1 MFCCLGIVFE
11 GGNEAARCVKYIA
24 GLIQIFKARRAD
36 ILSLKRRAEVMF
48 RLPRDEDFAH
58 VQEVIRETLPAYL
71 NTNRNNVDEVGAAQ
85 EELEVEAQLVD
96 EDDDTQPF
104 ENEEDVNSEFDS
116 DMDMEEA
123 EGEGE
128 EDLEED

>member
-1 MFCCLGIVFE
+1 MLCRLGIGFE
-11 GGNEAARCVKYIA
+11 GGDEAARCVNYIT
-24 GLIQIFKARRAD
+24 GLIQIFKARQAD

-48 RLPRDEDFAH
+48 RLPRDADFAH

-71 NTNRNNVDEVGAAQ
+71 NMNRNNVDEVGAAQ
-85 EELEVEAQLVD
+85 EELEEAQLVD

-104 ENEEDVNSEFDS
+104 ENEEDVNSELDS
-116 DMDMEEA
+116 DMDMEEM

>member
-1 MFCCLGIVFE
+1 MLLCRLGIGFE
-11 GGNEAARCVKYIA
+11 GGDEAARCVKYLT

-48 RLPRDEDFAH
+48 RLPRDADFAH
-58 VQEVIRETLPAYL
+58 VQEVIRDTLPAYL
-71 NTNRNNVDEVGAAQ
+71 NMNRSNVDEVGAAQ
-85 EELEVEAQLVD
+85 EELEEAQLVD
-96 EDDDTQPF
+96 EDDATQPF
-104 ENEEDVNSEFDS
+104 ENEEDVNSELDS

-123 EGEGE
+123 EEEGE

>member
-1 MFCCLGIVFE
+1 LGIGFE
-11 GGNEAARCVKYIA
+11 GGDEAARCVKYLT

-48 RLPRDEDFAH
+48 RLPRDADFAH
-58 VQEVIRETLPAYL
+58 VQEVIRDTLPAYL
-71 NTNRNNVDEVGAAQ
+71 NMNRSNVDEVGAAQ
-85 EELEVEAQLVD
+85 EELEEAQLVD
-96 EDDDTQPF
+96 EDDATQPF
-104 ENEEDVNSEFDS
+104 ENEEDVNSELDS

-123 EGEGE
+123 EEEGE

>member
-1 MFCCLGIVFE
+1 
-11 GGNEAARCVKYIA
+11 
-24 GLIQIFKARRAD
+24 
-36 ILSLKRRAEVMF
+36 MF
-48 RLPRDEDFAH
+48 RLPRDADFAH

-71 NTNRNNVDEVGAAQ
+71 NMNRNNVDEVGAAQ

-123 EGEGE
+123 EGKGE

>member
-1 MFCCLGIVFE
+1 MGIAFE
-11 GGNEAARCVKYIA
+11 GGNEAARCVKYIT

-36 ILSLKRRAEVMF
+36 ILSLKRRAEVMS
-48 RLPRDEDFAH
+48 RLPRDADFAQ

-71 NTNRNNVDEVGAAQ
+71 NMNRNNVDEVGAAQ